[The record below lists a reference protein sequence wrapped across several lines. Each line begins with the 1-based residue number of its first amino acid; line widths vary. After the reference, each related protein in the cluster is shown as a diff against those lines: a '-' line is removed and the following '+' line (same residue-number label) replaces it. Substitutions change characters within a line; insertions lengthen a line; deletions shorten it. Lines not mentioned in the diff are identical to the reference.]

1 MSGVSEETAGSS
13 PEQPWRVRGVIVNVV
28 YESGGG
34 GLTRE
39 EILKR
44 VRRRWPATGSID
56 HHIDSLLRLGVL
68 TVGEEP
74 DTRRI
79 RATED
84 ALEYLRG

>member
-1 MSGVSEETAGSS
+1 MSGVFEETVGVS
-13 PEQPWRVRGVIVNVV
+13 PEQPRRIKAAIVAAV

-34 GLTRE
+34 GLTSE
-39 EILKR
+39 EILER
-44 VRRRWPATGSID
+44 VRRHWPATGSID
-56 HHIDSLLRLGVL
+56 HYIDSLLKLGVL

-84 ALEYLRG
+84 AREYLRG